1 MNNRIYPKSV
11 FDKAIKDFE
20 LKLNNYYCPKC
31 FNNNCVSDVDKET
44 GTIYLE
50 QYKCHNCS
58 SLFDFSDA
66 LTKQDVRNKKID
78 IVLKSK

>member
-1 MNNRIYPKSV
+1 MNNRIYPKYV
-11 FDKAIKDFE
+11 MDQAIRSLE
-20 LKLNNYYCPKC
+20 LKLNNHYCPKC
-31 FNNNCVSDVDKET
+31 FNNNISDVDKEN

-58 SLFDFSDA
+58 RLFDFSDV